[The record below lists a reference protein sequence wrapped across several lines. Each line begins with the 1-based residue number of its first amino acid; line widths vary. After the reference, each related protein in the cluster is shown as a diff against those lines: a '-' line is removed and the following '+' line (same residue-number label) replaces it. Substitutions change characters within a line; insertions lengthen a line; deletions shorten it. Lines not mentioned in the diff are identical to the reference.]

1 MVRKMASFIKINSFG
16 FLVGILL
23 LTLLQGGCGGNHAY
37 IPPNS
42 ETDSKIIIVNA
53 IYDPGFYVEIDN
65 KEAGF
70 LKQQIEVRV
79 TPGKHKLKIFNT
91 ETAFSEKTRTITH
104 KFDMKVKVGE
114 GETKQIELV
123 WDDPGYS
130 TNTIRRR
137 AQKDKKESKRKSR
150 ENMPGGI
157 GIPAP

>member
-1 MVRKMASFIKINSFG
+1 M
-16 FLVGILL
+16 L
-23 LTLLQGGCGGNHAY
+23 LTLLQCGCGGNHAY

-91 ETAFSEKTRTITH
+91 ETAFTEKTKTINH
-104 KFDMKVKVGE
+104 KFDIKVKVGQ
-114 GETKQIELV
+114 GETKQIKLV
-123 WDDPGYS
+123 WEVPSYS
-130 TNTIRRR
+130 SNTIRSRSLSDR
-137 AQKDKKESKRKSR
+137 KKDKAEFCLLCMQFSSSSR
-150 ENMPGGI
+150 QYLYG
-157 GIPAP
+157 